1 MRLYLQEYDAKEF
14 LHAHRDLVYF
24 VRAKIQLHDLVG
36 KMISIGDLNGMPC
49 TRAIAIPVSFNVYH
63 FTLKINA

>member
-1 MRLYLQEYDAKEF
+1 MQLYLLEGDAKEY
-14 LHAHRDLVYF
+14 LHAHRDLFYF

-36 KMISIGDLNGMPC
+36 KVTLIENLNGIFY